1 MLLNSLVITIIAK
14 LIEAIFC
21 NHTIKMKILCCIGTL
36 IYPLIDMSSAGWMAT
51 TINYYW
57 SLGAIL
63 ISFFVILNIV
73 LIIASGTY
81 IFTCPGNW
89 VRKKQEVKNWFPD
102 FGTLSFFR
110 KIEIGISST
119 VYPILFKNNV
129 PMLFLSSTLLIIINT
144 FKNSLVK
151 ASTMII
157 FVMTLVFG
165 VLGKY
170 LVDLYPNISFLYSIL
185 GKYGILSLSNLKSF
199 VPYIMFLIEFI
210 ALLIIILFLIKDNK
224 KNIDIFIILL
234 IGFGSR
240 FMLCFS
246 PTVWVS
252 GNRTALFFYFSMI
265 IASCLLIS
273 RYHHRIKNLDYFMA
287 IFGVFAFCNII
298 NCLV

>member
-1 MLLNSLVITIIAK
+1 M
-14 LIEAIFC
+14 
-21 NHTIKMKILCCIGTL
+21 
-36 IYPLIDMSSAGWMAT
+36 
-51 TINYYW
+51 
-57 SLGAIL
+57 
-63 ISFFVILNIV
+63 
-73 LIIASGTY
+73 
-81 IFTCPGNW
+81 
-89 VRKKQEVKNWFPD
+89 RKKQKVKNWFPD

-170 LVDLYPNISFLYSIL
+170 LVDLYPNISFLYSRL

-210 ALLIIILFLIKDNK
+210 ALLIIILFLIKDNR

-252 GNRTALFFYFSMI
+252 GNRTALFF
-265 IASCLLIS
+265 
-273 RYHHRIKNLDYFMA
+273 NDYSKLF
-287 IFGVFAFCNII
+287 I
-298 NCLV
+298 NF

>member
-1 MLLNSLVITIIAK
+1 
-14 LIEAIFC
+14 
-21 NHTIKMKILCCIGTL
+21 
-36 IYPLIDMSSAGWMAT
+36 
-51 TINYYW
+51 
-57 SLGAIL
+57 
-63 ISFFVILNIV
+63 
-73 LIIASGTY
+73 
-81 IFTCPGNW
+81 
-89 VRKKQEVKNWFPD
+89 
-102 FGTLSFFR
+102 
-110 KIEIGISST
+110 
-119 VYPILFKNNV
+119 
-129 PMLFLSSTLLIIINT
+129 MLFLSSTLLIIINT

-170 LVDLYPNISFLYSIL
+170 LVDIYPNISFLYSRL

-210 ALLIIILFLIKDNK
+210 ALLIIILFLIKDNR

-265 IASCLLIS
+265 IASCLLIY